1 MKKLLLLVIFLG
13 FVGCATPRST
23 PWPETRPDDFQIEY
37 YWETGSLPPPY
48 FYSYRITVGPGAGG
62 EIKFQ
67 ADYSGE
73 ETPLWV
79 EAIDITENDLDQLYK
94 TLIAMGMF
102 EIEWLQ
108 ATDIPTGGSAS
119 FLTGLAHGTKFS
131 IPSFVAGKQQE
142 KDARALYEYIKT
154 LVPQE
159 TWEKLMSLHD
169 EYVEKNEE

>member
-48 FYSYRITVGPGAGG
+48 FYSYKISIGPGNHG
-62 EIKFQ
+62 EINFQ
-67 ADYSGE
+67 ADYSDE
-73 ETPLWV
+73 DPPVW
-79 EAIDITENDLDQLYK
+79 IENIEVSDAELGQLYQM
-94 TLIAMGMF
+94 LHEMGMF
-102 EIEWLQ
+102 EKEWQQ
-108 ATDIPTGGSAS
+108 AADTPDGGSVSKLSGDAYGYE
-119 FLTGLAHGTKFS
+119 FA

-142 KDARALYEYIKT
+142 KDARALYEYIET

-159 TWEKLMSLHD
+159 TWEKLLSLHD